1 MKNIKQKLA
10 LGVFFTGLAVLAYD
24 PIMNYYVEHTMEET
38 LKQEV
43 VPINEVIAQELEER
57 TAESNI
63 DEPKEDVDK
72 DSPQDTYYDMDSRQ
86 LVVGKLSIPS
96 VNLNLAI
103 IKGVGQDNGDPM
115 EKGAATNKEGQ
126 EMGLRNYVLASHAMK
141 DPTLLFSP
149 LFGVD
154 FEDKIYI
161 TDEEKVY
168 VYEVTGVETVDPE
181 RVDILDDVEGRK
193 MITLYTCT
201 QAGSKRL
208 SITGDLVDTLD
219 YNEETALHFD

>member
-43 VPINEVIAQELEER
+43 VPINEVIAQEPEER
-57 TAESNI
+57 TAESII